1 MGNNGKY
8 WEIAKSLGP
17 FIGPVEIRGKKNKKK
32 YIFLF
37 SLLSTDGGLNLA
49 TKG

>member
-1 MGNNGKY
+1 MAHLRNETLN
-8 WEIAKSLGP
+8 ELPNLVSLP
-17 FIGPVEIRGKKNKKK
+17 DCRGKKNKKK

-37 SLLSTDGGLNLA
+37 SLPVYCADGGLNLA